1 MGSVAECEDIPDAH
15 YCLSSLGFSIPSFKL
30 VCFIYLFYLFGVVT
44 LLKEGNNSTS
54 KSPIDTI

>member
-15 YCLSSLGFSIPSFKL
+15 YCLSSLGVSIPYFKI

-44 LLKEGNNSTS
+44 LLEEGNNSTS
-54 KSPIDTI
+54 KKSN